1 MDWSVVKAAYDTLR
15 SRHPELT
22 PDVETDLDT
31 ILAGTESDLDKARA
45 YAKRLSTD
53 LASAPDG
60 HAFFNGKHFEL
71 DDVRP
76 DGILVAVVRADRRL
90 QEFLRSLQAEAQEH
104 LQHIQF
110 KVQGGCC
117 VARLRRY

>member
-22 PDVETDLDT
+22 PDVETDLDA
-31 ILAGTESDLDKARA
+31 ILTGTEGDLDKTRA
-45 YAKRLSTD
+45 YARRLSTD

-71 DDVRP
+71 DDVRL
-76 DGILVAVVRADRRL
+76 DRVLVAVVRANRML
-90 QEFLRSLQAEAQEH
+90 QEFLRFLQAEAQEH

-110 KVQGGCC
+110 KVRGGCYI
-117 VARLRRY
+117 ARLRRR